1 MATDIPATPDQREIA
16 TTANGRDIT
25 RGFVDALQLLSPQD
39 AVLRVRGGGYE
50 VYEQVLRDDQVQ
62 ATFQQRRL
70 ACTSR
75 EWEVLAGGE
84 KRIDKQAAEFL
95 NAQLTAIRWDSVTDK
110 MLFGVYYGFA
120 VAEVLWVRDGA
131 HIAIDAIKVR
141 KQRRFGFN
149 PAGEL
154 RLLTSS
160 HPHGEALP
168 PAKFWHFCAGA
179 DNDDEPYGL
188 GLAHWLYW
196 PVLFKRNGLKFWL
209 IFLDKFGMPTAKGT
223 YPANASPTERTR
235 LLQALAAIQTDA
247 GIIVPEGMQIELIE
261 AARGGTVDY
270 SALLARMDAAIAKV
284 VLGQTLTTEV
294 GTAGGNRALGS
305 VHMDVRQDLVKAD
318 ADLVCASFNQTVVR
332 WLMQWNYP
340 TAALP
345 QVWRILDDPEDLNLR
360 AEREVKVVS
369 MGFKP
374 SLKHVQDHYEGEWIE
389 TAAPTRPPSPGT
401 RVNVID
407 PNAPQFAE
415 GDPRD
420 AADLLADQLEVQTGS
435 ALDRMMEPV
444 KRLVESA
451 KTLQDLRDGLD
462 TLYPDLPDA
471 DLAVIF
477 REALV
482 ASALAGRYDVQTNA

>member
-1 MATDIPATPDQREIA
+1 MTDTPAKPDIREIA
-16 TTANGRDIT
+16 TIANGRDIT
-25 RGFVDALQLLSPQD
+25 RGFIDALALLPPQD
-39 AVLRVRGGGYE
+39 SVLRVRGGTYQL
-50 VYEQVLRDDQVQ
+50 YEQVLSDDQVQ

-75 EWEVLAGGE
+75 EWEVLPGGE
-84 KRIDKQAAEFL
+84 KRIDKQAADFVRE
-95 NAQLTAIRWDSVTDK
+95 QLTAIRWDSVTDK
-110 MLFGVYYGFA
+110 MLFGVFYGYA

-131 HIAIDAIKVR
+131 TIAIDAIKVR

-154 RLLTSS
+154 RLLTASQ
-160 HPHGEALP
+160 PQGEALP

-196 PVLFKRNGLKFWL
+196 PVFFKRNGLKFWL

-223 YPANASPTERTR
+223 YDPNAGPTERAR

-261 AARGGTVDY
+261 AARSGTVDY
-270 SALLARMDAAIAKV
+270 NTLLMRMDAAISKV

-294 GTAGGNRALGS
+294 GQAGGNRALGS
-305 VHMDVRQDLVKAD
+305 VHMEVRQDLVKAD

-345 QVWRILDDPEDLNLR
+345 QVWRMLEEPEDLNQR
-360 AEREVKVVS
+360 AEREVKVAS

-374 SLKHVQDHYEGEWIE
+374 TLQHVVETYAGDWIE
-389 TAAPTRPPSPGT
+389 QADVAPVPAVPLPNDRSP
-401 RVNVID
+401 
-407 PNAPQFAE
+407 PQFAE
-415 GDPRD
+415 GAPRD
-420 AADLLADQLEVQTGS
+420 AADEFADNLEARS
-435 ALDRMMEPV
+435 DAALNKLMEPL
-444 KRLVESA
+444 KRLVQSA
-451 KTLQDLRDGLD
+451 SSLQEIRDGLD
-462 TLYPDLPDA
+462 TLYPDMDA
-471 DLAVIF
+471 TELAGLF
-477 REALV
+477 REGLA
-482 ASALAGRYDVQTNA
+482 AAHLAGRFEVDQKR